1 MRALLL
7 TLLCLTA
14 LAACG
19 NKGDLVLRDPLAP
32 PPMSDADMAAAK
44 AAADAEALQSDPV
57 DADEDA
63 DEDD

>member
-19 NKGDLVLRDPLAP
+19 NKGDLTLRDPLAP
-32 PPMSDADMAAAK
+32 PPLSEADIAAAK
-44 AAADAEALQSDPV
+44 AAAAAESMQSDPV
-57 DADEDA
+57 D

>member
-19 NKGDLVLRDPLAP
+19 NKGDLNLRDPIAP

-44 AAADAEALQSDPV
+44 ASAQAEAAQSAPV
-57 DADEDA
+57 D

>member
-1 MRALLL
+1 MRALFL

-32 PPMSDADMAAAK
+32 PAMSDADMAAAK
-44 AAADAEALQSDPV
+44 ATADAEALQSDPV
-57 DADEDA
+57 DEDG
-63 DEDD
+63 DDDQDD